1 MSKTVA
7 TKAPNPYFDARQE
20 WNERYGDYL
29 AQARNWRALCY
40 GMAAILAVSVA
51 GNVIQGTQSKIRP
64 YVVEVD
70 KLHAVLPIGPADQ
83 ASKGDVRVV
92 RAQLADFI
100 TNLRSVYYDA
110 GAQQV
115 AIRRAYAQLDTMGS
129 GFAVANE
136 YMRANDPF
144 KRAQKENVSVTDI
157 TVLPLGGDTWRV
169 EWLETVRDRSGEVT
183 GATPY
188 QAAITVKIVPPDNES
203 AALTNPLGVYVT
215 ALSWSSR
222 TQ

>member
-1 MSKTVA
+1 MSKTTA
-7 TKAPNPYFDARQE
+7 AKAPSPYLDARQE
-20 WNERYGDYL
+20 WNERYGNYI
-29 AQARNWRALCY
+29 ARERNWRVLCF
-40 GMAAILAVSVA
+40 GMAAILSVSVV
-51 GNVIQGTQSKIRP
+51 GNVIQGTQSKVRP

-83 ASKGDVRVV
+83 AAKADVRVV

-115 AIRRAYAQLDTMGS
+115 AIRRAYAQLDNTGA

-144 KRAQKENVSVTDI
+144 KRAQKENVSVSDI

-169 EWLETVRDRSGEVT
+169 EWLETVRDRNGDVT
-183 GATPY
+183 GATPF
-188 QAAITVKIVPPDNES
+188 QAAITIKIVPPDNEN
-203 AALTNPLGVYVT
+203 AALVNPLGVYVT
-215 ALSWSSR
+215 ALNWSSR